1 MCAWGARRARAWA
14 CTRSPH
20 ISALPCYR
28 YYAKAVNC
36 CFDVRS
42 LLDAD
47 DPGICPPVGPC
58 RGFEGLC
65 ADIPAQ
71 FATVPVLPDYPNGLQ
86 DYTCHAFPDD
96 DNPVDSFLVGLI
108 ALAVALPCT
117 LFLGSA
123 FELANDSEAPKSW
136 LEWSGL
142 VPKLVFGFRG
152 HHRWHYTRGPKPPPW
167 FVLWYV
173 RNYSSP
179 NLELLI
185 DFCKWLVAKVLRRDP
200 EWVIEGRERQEAEA
214 EKREAFAEAFS
225 AKPSGEAEHDSP
237 HATKSGGSC
246 KSGSGSGSGSSQS
259 SMAEARESVAFKHF
273 LTYAGLLG
281 TAVTWALFAWCVHQG
296 GASVG
301 AVRRILTVLLF
312 LLILAGSSSPV
323 RVPCTPAALATRPCG
338 PCSLV
343 AEHAIQ

>member
-1 MCAWGARRARAWA
+1 ML
-14 CTRSPH
+14 H
-20 ISALPCYR
+20 R

-36 CFDVRS
+36 CVDVRS

-47 DPGICPPVGPC
+47 DPGICPPAGPC

-108 ALAVALPCT
+108 AFAVALPCT

-200 EWVIEGRERQEAEA
+200 EWVIEGRERLEEEA
-214 EKREAFAEAFS
+214 EKRKAWAEEFS
-225 AKPSGEAEHDSP
+225 AKPSDESEKDEP
-237 HATKSGGSC
+237 HGSKSGGSC
-246 KSGSGSGSGSSQS
+246 KSGSGSGSGSGSSES

-273 LTYAGLLG
+273 LTYAGLLA
-281 TAVTWALFAWCVHQG
+281 TALTWTLFAWCVLRT
-296 GASVG
+296 GACFAGQS
-301 AVRRILTVLLF
+301 RILTVLLF
-312 LLILAGSSSPV
+312 LPAGSSLPV
-323 RVPCTPAALATRPCG
+323 RAPCTPAALATRPCG
-338 PCSLV
+338 PCGLV
-343 AEHAIQ
+343 AELAIQ